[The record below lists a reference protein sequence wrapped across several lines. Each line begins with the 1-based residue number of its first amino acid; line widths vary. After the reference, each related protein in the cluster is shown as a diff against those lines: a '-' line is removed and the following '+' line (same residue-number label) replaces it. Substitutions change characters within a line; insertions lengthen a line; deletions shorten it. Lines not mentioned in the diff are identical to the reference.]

1 MRCWHTLGE
10 RAQQAQS
17 RALRTRGHPSRR
29 DAVFVRVAC
38 IRRDAAFVRVT
49 CTSLV
54 GRCVVQR
61 MALGLY
67 SIAGCSA
74 LHGVLLA
81 LRLRAGRWPLRCR
94 PLRTRDEDVDDAVP
108 IAAHA

>member
-10 RAQQAQS
+10 RAQQARS

-29 DAVFVRVAC
+29 DAAFVRVA
-38 IRRDAAFVRVT
+38 

-67 SIAGCSA
+67 SIAGCSP

-94 PLRTRDEDVDDAVP
+94 PLRARAMRT
-108 IAAHA
+108 